1 MSVVLVRL
9 NFDLLIGLLSFL
21 PIAKLAVVKF
31 GIVCVVI
38 LFLIC
43 RRMGIQSPLSFP
55 GQPGLVGGLECLC
68 FRGRVHGRRLRPNG
82 TGLNHMASAN
92 VFIEILLAS
101 KTLTSVSI
109 AVGIRTK
116 ERGFGSTILLMH
128 FALVT

>member
-1 MSVVLVRL
+1 
-9 NFDLLIGLLSFL
+9 
-21 PIAKLAVVKF
+21 
-31 GIVCVVI
+31 
-38 LFLIC
+38 
-43 RRMGIQSPLSFP
+43 
-55 GQPGLVGGLECLC
+55 
-68 FRGRVHGRRLRPNG
+68 
-82 TGLNHMASAN
+82 MASAN